1 MKKILLGALL
11 LLSMISFSQ
20 NPPYPPLDTFA
31 KKYTS
36 YITKE
41 KDVLQPWVKS
51 EITVVFNAGKL
62 KDVVFYYPNGNT
74 RTFHQ
79 IVGMTKDTTTNG
91 DAYQIVECLDES
103 GDKVAV
109 QLFEDDKCLR
119 VIIAKGYYVEFH
131 KN

>member
-1 MKKILLGALL
+1 MKKLLLGALL
-11 LLSMISFSQ
+11 LLSSFVCFAQ
-20 NPPYPPLDTFA
+20 DTFV

-36 YITKE
+36 LISVSN
-41 KDVLQPWVKS
+41 DVKGEWQTTD
-51 EITVVFNAGKL
+51 ITVVFNANGVR
-62 KDVVFYYPNGNT
+62 DIVFYYPNGNI

-79 IVGMTKDTTTNG
+79 IVGMTKDVTTNG

-103 GDKVAV
+103 GDRVAI
-109 QLFEDDKCLR
+109 QLFEDDTCLR

>member
-1 MKKILLGALL
+1 MKKLLLAALL
-11 LLSMISFSQ
+11 LLSSFVCIAQ
-20 NPPYPPLDTFA
+20 DTFV

-36 YITKE
+36 LIP
-41 KDVLQPWVKS
+41 VSNNVKGEWQS
-51 EITVVFNAGKL
+51 ADITVVFNANGVR
-62 KDVVFYYPNGNT
+62 DIVFYYPNGNT

-79 IVGMTKDTTTNG
+79 IVGMTKDFTTNG

-103 GDKVAV
+103 GDRVAI
-109 QLFEDDKCLR
+109 QLFEDDTCLR